1 MELLF
6 LILTDPAGLLA
17 AVIVMITVLAGLA
30 RSLVDLAK
38 SLLSD

>member
-17 AVIVMITVLAGLA
+17 AVIVMVTMLF
-30 RSLVDLAK
+30 SLTKSVVDLVK